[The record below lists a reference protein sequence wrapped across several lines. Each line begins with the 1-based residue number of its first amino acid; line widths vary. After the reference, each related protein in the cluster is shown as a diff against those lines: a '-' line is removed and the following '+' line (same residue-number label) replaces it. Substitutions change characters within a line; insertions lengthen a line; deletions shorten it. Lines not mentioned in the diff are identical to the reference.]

1 MKKGFT
7 LIELLAVIIILA
19 IVLTIAIPII
29 TKITDNTAEKAFLDN
44 SYFIMSSARIFSAE
58 KQLSSNSNEDYLF
71 TFEKN
76 QQISDYDEAFL
87 DFTGTIPDS
96 GSIVVT
102 RDQKIGLAF
111 WSEKLNK
118 CAYKD
123 YDINKI
129 IFDDSL
135 NKDTCYFYDNSVR
148 SVWFWANYNL
158 NYEMQYI
165 TDKNYRESVLNKLA
179 EIGINTIYLTME
191 PGQILNV
198 YKEFIAYAN
207 LKNIKVYYLLG
218 DPTSIL
224 PEKEAISITVPM
236 DEVAAFNN
244 EMINQGS
251 STKIEGLHYDV
262 EFYGQGNTDFGLGLW
277 INGQSETAKRGARR
291 LAYINFAKKALIAAR
306 ARSLKIEYDVT
317 QEVGKFT
324 YYDEQDS
331 EKNMLEEILK
341 NSDRISLMYY
351 TTMKK
356 YITTN
361 NQLTATGI
369 YTFPH
374 EEGSPDSSVD
384 ITVSIIDY
392 INQYHNSYSIGKELS
407 FFRKDAMKV
416 ETCKESFVNELVPT
430 YIDQGLAF
438 TPSYIRSY
446 NDLERKTIKQYQDNN
461 GMNSE
466 VGLSY
471 HDVWELLYLYGY
483 ETQVSTNRISNFN
496 NELNSNPNC
505 VE

>member
-1 MKKGFT
+1 
-7 LIELLAVIIILA
+7 
-19 IVLTIAIPII
+19 
-29 TKITDNTAEKAFLDN
+29 
-44 SYFIMSSARIFSAE
+44 
-58 KQLSSNSNEDYLF
+58 
-71 TFEKN
+71 
-76 QQISDYDEAFL
+76 
-87 DFTGTIPDS
+87 
-96 GSIVVT
+96 
-102 RDQKIGLAF
+102 
-111 WSEKLNK
+111 
-118 CAYKD
+118 
-123 YDINKI
+123 
-129 IFDDSL
+129 
-135 NKDTCYFYDNSVR
+135 
-148 SVWFWANYNL
+148 
-158 NYEMQYI
+158 
-165 TDKNYRESVLNKLA
+165 
-179 EIGINTIYLTME
+179 
-191 PGQILNV
+191 
-198 YKEFIAYAN
+198 
-207 LKNIKVYYLLG
+207 
-218 DPTSIL
+218 
-224 PEKEAISITVPM
+224 
-236 DEVAAFNN
+236 
-244 EMINQGS
+244 
-251 STKIEGLHYDV
+251 
-262 EFYGQGNTDFGLGLW
+262 
-277 INGQSETAKRGARR
+277 
-291 LAYINFAKKALIAAR
+291 
-306 ARSLKIEYDVT
+306 
-317 QEVGKFT
+317 
-324 YYDEQDS
+324 
-331 EKNMLEEILK
+331 
-341 NSDRISLMYY
+341 MYY

>member
-7 LIELLAVIIILA
+7 LIELLAVIIVLA
-19 IVLTIAIPII
+19 IVLIISVPIVTNI
-29 TKITDNTAEKAFLDN
+29 INGTEEKAFLDN

-58 KQLSSNSNEDYLF
+58 KQLTSNGNKDYLF
-71 TFEKN
+71 TFENN
-76 QQISDYDEAFL
+76 QQISDYEEAFL

-96 GSIVVT
+96 GSIVVAK
-102 RDQKIGLAF
+102 DQKIGLAF

-118 CAYKD
+118 CAYKN
-123 YDINKI
+123 YDSNKI
-129 IFDDSL
+129 VFDENL
-135 NKDTCYFYDNSVR
+135 NENTCYFYDNSIR

-165 TDKNYRESVLNKLA
+165 TEKSYRESVLDKLN

-198 YKEFIAYAN
+198 YKDFIIYAN

-224 PEKEAISITVPM
+224 PEKETISITNPM
-236 DEVAAFNN
+236 DEVNAFNN
-244 EMINQGS
+244 EMISQGIIA
-251 STKIEGLHYDV
+251 KIEGLHYDI
-262 EFYGQGNTDFGLGLW
+262 EFYGQGSTDFGLGLW

-306 ARSLKIEYDVT
+306 ARNLKVEFDVT

-324 YYDEQDS
+324 YYDEQDD

-341 NSDRISLMYY
+341 NSDRISIMYY
-351 TTMKK
+351 ATMKK

-361 NQLTATGI
+361 NQLTATGL

-384 ITVSIIDY
+384 VTTSIIDY
-392 INQYHNSYSIGKELS
+392 INQYHSSYSVGKELS

-438 TPSYIRSY
+438 TPNYIKSY
-446 NDLERKTIKQYQDNN
+446 NDLERQTIKEYQESN

-483 ETQVSTNRISNFN
+483 DTQIVTNRINNYN
-496 NELNSNPNC
+496 NELSSNPNC